1 MILAVVRSGSRL
13 RFIVSAVVVGLML
26 GVMAASDRN
35 GEFWSDQVVN
45 GLTTG
50 SIYALIALGYTMVYG
65 VLQLIN
71 FAHGEVFMLGS
82 FAGYGVILGLGGEDI
97 SGAMVAVAIILALLA
112 AGTASAATAITIE
125 RIAYRPLRSAPRLA
139 PLISA
144 IGVSVFLSHL
154 VDDGFLEGE
163 ARFYPQIFPT
173 GDIGFWLI
181 SIDYIQVFLMG
192 ASLAMMGALY
202 WVVQRTREGQ
212 AIRAV
217 AESRDN
223 AALMGINI
231 DRSIVI
237 TFALGAIMA
246 GFAGV
251 LYGLFLSQIRGS
263 MGFIPGLKAFTAAV
277 LGGIGSIPGAV
288 VGGYFLGLA
297 ETVGRE
303 LLNEIPGVNLP
314 NEWKDVV
321 AFTVLVLILIARPT
335 GIFRQ
340 RETKRA

>member
-1 MILAVVRSGSRL
+1 MNPVVPLFLAQ
-13 RFIVSAVVVGLML
+13 SA
-26 GVMAASDRN
+26 
-35 GEFWSDQVVN
+35 EFWADQTIN

-71 FAHGEVFMLGS
+71 FAHGEVFMIGA
-82 FAGYGVILGLGGEDI
+82 FAGYGTLVALGGDDI
-97 SGAMVAVAIILALLA
+97 SGIMILVAILAALLA
-112 AGTASAATAITIE
+112 AGAASALTAATIE
-125 RIAYRPLRSAPRLA
+125 RVAYRPLRNAPRLA

-144 IGVSVFLSHL
+144 IGVSIFLSHL
-154 VDDGFLEGE
+154 VDDGFLDGKSQ
-163 ARFYPQIFPT
+163 FYPQIFPA
-173 GDIGFWLI
+173 GNIGLGPVSISYLQLFLI
-181 SIDYIQVFLMG
+181 GS
-192 ASLAMMGALY
+192 SLAMMAGLY
-202 WVVQRTREGQ
+202 WFIQRTRTGR

-217 AESRDN
+217 SESREN
-223 AALMGINI
+223 ASLMGVDVN
-231 DRSIVI
+231 RTIVI
-237 TFALGAIMA
+237 TFVLGAIMA

-251 LYGLFLSQIRGS
+251 LYGLFLSSIRGS

-288 VGGYFLGLA
+288 VGGFFLGLA
-297 ETVGRE
+297 ESLGRE

-321 AFTVLVLILIARPT
+321 AFTLLVLILIFRPT

-340 RETKRA
+340 KEAKRA

>member
-1 MILAVVRSGSRL
+1 MTLLFLAHGN
-13 RFIVSAVVVGLML
+13 A
-26 GVMAASDRN
+26 
-35 GEFWSDQVVN
+35 EFWSDQLVS

-71 FAHGEVFMLGS
+71 FAHGEVFMVGA
-82 FAGYGVILGLGGEDI
+82 FAGYGVIVGLGGDEI
-97 SGAMVAVAIILALLA
+97 TGGMVAVAILLA
-112 AGTASAATAITIE
+112 MLAAAVASAATSVTIE
-125 RIAYRPLRSAPRLA
+125 RIAYRPLRRAGRLA

-154 VDDGFLEGE
+154 VEDVFLDGRQ
-163 ARFYPQIFPT
+163 RFYPQIFPN
-173 GDIGFWLI
+173 GHLI
-181 SIDYIQVFLMG
+181 AGPVTISYIQMFLMG
-192 ASLAMMGALY
+192 SSLVMMASLYL
-202 WVVQRTREGQ
+202 VVQRTGAGR

-217 AESRDN
+217 AENREN
-223 AALMGINI
+223 ASLMGINV
-231 DRSIVI
+231 DRVIVI
-237 TFALGAIMA
+237 TFILGAIMA

-251 LYGLFLSQIRGS
+251 LYGLFLSAIRGS
-263 MGFIPGLKAFTAAV
+263 MGFIPGVKAFTAAV

-288 VGGYFLGLA
+288 VGGYTLGIA

-303 LLNEIPGVNLP
+303 ALNEIPGVNLP

-321 AFTVLVLILIARPT
+321 AFALLVVILVLRPT

>member
-1 MILAVVRSGSRL
+1 MHPLFLTSP
-13 RFIVSAVVVGLML
+13 
-26 GVMAASDRN
+26 
-35 GEFWSDQVVN
+35 EFWFDQIIN

-71 FAHGEVFMLGS
+71 FAHGEVFMVGA
-82 FAGYGVILGLGGEDI
+82 FAGYGTLMAFGGEDI
-97 SGAMVAVAIILALLA
+97 SGAMIAVALFAALIA
-112 AGTASAATAITIE
+112 AGAASAGTAVAIE
-125 RIAYRPLRSAPRLA
+125 RIAYRPLRNAPRLA

-154 VDDGFLEGE
+154 VDDGFLNGQ
-163 ARFYPQIFPT
+163 AKFYPQIFPT
-173 GDIGFWLI
+173 GDVNIGPLTV
-181 SIDYIQVFLMG
+181 SYIQMFLMG
-192 ASLAMMGALY
+192 SSLVMMGVLY
-202 WVVQRTREGQ
+202 WTIQRTRTGR

-223 AALMGINI
+223 ASLMGIDVN
-231 DRSIVI
+231 RAIVI
-237 TFALGAIMA
+237 TFAIGAVMA

-251 LYGLFLSQIRGS
+251 LYGLFLSSIRGS
-263 MGFIPGLKAFTAAV
+263 MGFLPGVKAFTAAV
-277 LGGIGSIPGAV
+277 LGGIGSVPGAV

-314 NEWKDVV
+314 NQWKDVI
-321 AFTVLVLILIARPT
+321 AFALLVLVLIFRPT
-335 GIFRQ
+335 GIFKQ
-340 RETKRA
+340 KETKRA

>member
-1 MILAVVRSGSRL
+1 MPIHPLFLTGA
-13 RFIVSAVVVGLML
+13 
-26 GVMAASDRN
+26 
-35 GEFWSDQVVN
+35 EFWFDQIVN

-71 FAHGEVFMLGS
+71 FAHGEVFMVGA
-82 FAGYGVILGLGGEDI
+82 FAGYGTLMAFGGEDI
-97 SGAMVAVAIILALLA
+97 SGAMILVALFAALVAAA
-112 AGTASAATAITIE
+112 AASAGTAVAIE
-125 RIAYRPLRSAPRLA
+125 RIAYRPLRNAPRLA

-154 VDDGFLEGE
+154 VDDGFLNGQ
-163 ARFYPQIFPT
+163 AQFYPQIFPT
-173 GDIGFWLI
+173 GDVGAGPLTI
-181 SIDYIQVFLMG
+181 SYIQMFLMG
-192 ASLAMMGALY
+192 ASLVMMAILY
-202 WVVQRTREGQ
+202 WTIQRTRTGR

-223 AALMGINI
+223 ASLMGIDVN
-231 DRSIVI
+231 RAIVI

-251 LYGLFLSQIRGS
+251 LYGLFLSSIRGS
-263 MGFIPGLKAFTAAV
+263 MGFLPGVKAFTAAV

-314 NEWKDVV
+314 NQWKDVI
-321 AFTVLVLILIARPT
+321 AFALLVLVLIFRPT
-335 GIFRQ
+335 GIFKQ
-340 RETKRA
+340 KETKRA

>member
-1 MILAVVRSGSRL
+1 MHPLFLS
-13 RFIVSAVVVGLML
+13 SA
-26 GVMAASDRN
+26 
-35 GEFWSDQVVN
+35 EFWSDQVVN

-71 FAHGEVFMLGS
+71 FAHGEVFMVGA
-82 FAGYGVILGLGGEDI
+82 FAGYGTLLAFGGDDVTGFTITIAIL
-97 SGAMVAVAIILALLA
+97 AALLA
-112 AGTASAATAITIE
+112 AGAASMATAVVIE
-125 RIAYRPLRSAPRLA
+125 RVAYRPLRNAPRLA

-154 VDDGFLEGE
+154 VDDGFLDGKSQ
-163 ARFYPQIFPT
+163 FYPQIFPT
-173 GDIGFWLI
+173 GNVGFGPMSVSYL
-181 SIDYIQVFLMG
+181 QLFLMG
-192 ASLAMMGALY
+192 SSLAMMAILY
-202 WVVQRTREGQ
+202 LVIQRTRTGT

-223 AALMGINI
+223 AALMGIDVN
-231 DRSIVI
+231 RAIVI
-237 TFALGAIMA
+237 TFALGAVMA

-251 LYGLFLSQIRGS
+251 LYGLFFSSIRGS
-263 MGFIPGLKAFTAAV
+263 MGFIPGIKAFTAAV

-288 VGGYFLGLA
+288 LGGYFLGLT

-314 NEWKDVV
+314 NQWKDVV
-321 AFTVLVLILIARPT
+321 AFALLVVILILRPN
-335 GIFRQ
+335 GILGQ
-340 RETKRA
+340 RTTKRA

>member
-1 MILAVVRSGSRL
+1 MTPLFLASTEVWL
-13 RFIVSAVVVGLML
+13 
-26 GVMAASDRN
+26 
-35 GEFWSDQVVN
+35 DQLVN

-82 FAGYGVILGLGGEDI
+82 FAGYGTLVALGGNDL
-97 SGAMVAVAIILALLA
+97 SGGMVAVALILAFLA
-112 AGTASAATAITIE
+112 AGGASLGTAVAVE
-125 RIAYRPLRSAPRLA
+125 RVAYRPLRNAPRLA

-144 IGVSVFLSHL
+144 IGVSVLLSHL
-154 VDDGFLEGE
+154 VDDGFLNGG
-163 ARFYPQIFPT
+163 AKFYPQIFPD
-173 GDIGFWLI
+173 GDIELGPL
-181 SIDYIQVFLMG
+181 QVTYLQLFLMG
-192 ASLAMMGALY
+192 SSLAMMGVLY
-202 WVVQRTREGQ
+202 WIVQQTKTGR

-223 AALMGINI
+223 AALMGVNVN
-231 DRSIVI
+231 RTIVV
-237 TFALGAIMA
+237 TFALGAVLA

-251 LYGLFLSQIRGS
+251 LYGLFFSSIRGS
-263 MGFIPGLKAFTAAV
+263 MGFLPGVKAFTAAV

-288 VGGYFLGLA
+288 VGGYFLGLT

-314 NEWKDVV
+314 NQWKDVI
-321 AFTVLVLILIARPT
+321 AFALLVLVLIFRPT
-335 GIFRQ
+335 GIFGQ
-340 RETKRA
+340 KESKRA

>member
-1 MILAVVRSGSRL
+1 MPVLFLA
-13 RFIVSAVVVGLML
+13 SA
-26 GVMAASDRN
+26 
-35 GEFWSDQVVN
+35 EFWADQFVN
-45 GLTTG
+45 GMTTG

-71 FAHGEVFMLGS
+71 FAHGEVFMVGA
-82 FAGYGVILGLGGEDI
+82 FAGYGVLVAFGGDEI
-97 SGAMVAVAIILALLA
+97 SGAMIALSILVALICAGAASMGTALLV
-112 AGTASAATAITIE
+112 E
-125 RIAYRPLRSAPRLA
+125 RIAYRPLRNAPRLA

-154 VDDGFLEGE
+154 VDDGFLNG
-163 ARFYPQIFPT
+163 RSKFYPTIFPT
-173 GDIGFWLI
+173 GNI
-181 SIDYIQVFLMG
+181 SFGPVTISYLQCFLMSS
-192 ASLAMMGALY
+192 SLAMMLILY
-202 WVVQRTREGQ
+202 WVVQRTRIGRS
-212 AIRAV
+212 IRAV

-223 AALMGINI
+223 AALMGIDVNRAI
-231 DRSIVI
+231 MV

-251 LYGLFLSQIRGS
+251 LYGLFYSSIRGS
-263 MGFIPGLKAFTAAV
+263 MGFIPGVKAFTAAV
-277 LGGIGSIPGAV
+277 LGGIGSIQGAV
-288 VGGYFLGLA
+288 LGGFFLGLT

-314 NEWKDVV
+314 NQWKDVV
-321 AFTVLVLILIARPT
+321 AFSLLVLVLIFRPT